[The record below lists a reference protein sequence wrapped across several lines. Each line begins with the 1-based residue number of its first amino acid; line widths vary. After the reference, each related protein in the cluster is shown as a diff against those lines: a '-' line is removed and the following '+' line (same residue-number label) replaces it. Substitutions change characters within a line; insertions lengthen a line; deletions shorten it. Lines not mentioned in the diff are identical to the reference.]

1 MLPQHYKFGA
11 FYLFGGRMKLLLIIL
26 LFACGDEQDTSV
38 EIDSGT
44 EAEEDQH
51 TYGCVLSN

>member
-1 MLPQHYKFGA
+1 
-11 FYLFGGRMKLLLIIL
+11 MKLLLIIL